1 MSELPDAT
9 SARRILTEGET
20 YLREQWIAKRAS
32 KEYLTGRTALV
43 DMVVTTLWRV
53 ATPLAPLALV
63 AVGGYGRGE
72 LFPYSDVDLLILVPE
87 DIATTDFEA
96 RLSEFLNSLWDTG
109 MQIGHSVRTV
119 NDCLIEAGKDITVQ
133 TALLEA
139 RLLAGSND
147 LFQQFSTAYHAALD
161 PSAFLKAKLIEQTN
175 RYSRFQDTPYALEP
189 NCKESPGGLRD
200 LHLVIWAARAANIIG
215 GWSALADAGLLRP
228 TEARQLAL
236 AERGLQDLRIA
247 LHLLACRAEERLLFD
262 YQERL
267 AKALRLAAT
276 STQRA
281 SEVLM
286 QLYYRNARRVTL
298 LSAMIIPALTEYL
311 EPNDTVDP
319 ILISDEFQCVRDL
332 IDIRDPATFE
342 RSPTSILEC
351 FKLQMERTEIRG
363 MTPRTQR
370 ALWQARRRI
379 DERFRTNR
387 VNQQLF
393 LSLFQQPHLIRVLRR
408 MNQYDILGRY
418 LPAFGAIVGQMQHDL
433 FHAYTVDQHILQVM
447 RNLRRFAMPEF
458 SHEYPF
464 CSRLMVGFERHWL
477 LYVAA
482 LFHDIAKG
490 RGGDHSKLGMV
501 DVRQF
506 CEQHE
511 LSADDTDLLSFLVE
525 NHLTMSSVAQKQDLA
540 DPEVIRDFAALVGS
554 QRHLTAL
561 YLLTVADIRGTS
573 PKVWNSWKA
582 KLLEDLFRMTSLLL
596 KGEVTAVTVGVTE
609 RQEEARRLLRHRG
622 LREGT
627 ESELWEQL
635 DTAYFLR
642 HEPEEIAWHTRT
654 LYYRVRDTKPVVTA
668 RLMPHYGGVQVMVY
682 VSDQPY
688 LFARLCY
695 AFTRLG
701 FTIADAKIHTT
712 RHGYALD
719 SFIVVS
725 DDNESYRE
733 SASLLEH
740 SVAQQLGA
748 DGQLPAPPT
757 SRLSRQVK
765 HFPVTPQVNIRPYE
779 RGDLFVMNIIAADR
793 AGLLYALARVLSD
806 HDVRLHTAKVA
817 TLGERVEDVFLISGK
832 KLENAASLVRLEQ
845 DLLAVLAT

>member
-1 MSELPDAT
+1 MTEIIGGANIRHTLA
-9 SARRILTEGET
+9 EGEAQ
-20 YLREQWIAKRAS
+20 LRAQWIAKRAS
-32 KEYLTGRTALV
+32 RDYLTGRTALV
-43 DMVVTTLWRV
+43 DSVVVSLWQQ
-53 ATPLAPLALV
+53 ANFAAPLALA

-72 LFPYSDVDLLILVPE
+72 LFPCSDVDLLILVPE
-87 DIATTDFEA
+87 SSETSSYEA
-96 RLSEFLNSLWDTG
+96 AVSEFLNTLWDTG
-109 MQIGHSVRTV
+109 LQIGHSVRTV
-119 NDCLIEAGKDITVQ
+119 TDCLLEAEKDITVQ

-139 RLLAGSND
+139 RLLAGNRE
-147 LFQQFSTAYHAALD
+147 LFQQFSVAYRATLD

-200 LHLVIWAARAANIIG
+200 LHLVIWAARAANIEG
-215 GWSALADAGLLRP
+215 GWVGLASAGLLRP
-228 TEARQLAL
+228 TESRQLAL
-236 AERGLQDLRIA
+236 SERRLQDLRIS
-247 LHLLACRAEERLLFD
+247 LHLLANRAEERLLFD

-276 STQRA
+276 DTRRA

-286 QLYYRNARRVTL
+286 QLYYRNARRVML

-311 EPNDTVDP
+311 APNESLEPVPINDD
-319 ILISDEFQCVRDL
+319 FQSIRGL
-332 IDIRDPATFE
+332 IDILDPATFE

-351 FKLQMERTEIRG
+351 FKLQMQRTEIRG

-370 ALWQARRRI
+370 ALWHARRRI
-379 DERFRTNR
+379 DEPFRSNPVNR
-387 VNQQLF
+387 QLF

-458 SHEYPF
+458 AHEYPF

-477 LYVAA
+477 LYLAA

-490 RGGDHSKLGMV
+490 RGGDHSQLGMA
-501 DVRQF
+501 DVQKF
-506 CEQHE
+506 GEQHE
-511 LSADDTDLLSFLVE
+511 LSDADTDLLSFLVE
-525 NHLTMSSVAQKQDLA
+525 NHLKMSSVAQKQDLA
-540 DPEVIRDFAALVGS
+540 DPEVVREFAALMGS
-554 QRHLTAL
+554 QRRLTAL

-582 KLLEDLFRMTSLLL
+582 KLLEDLFRMSSLLL
-596 KGEVTAVTVGVTE
+596 KGEVASVSIGVTE
-609 RQEEARRLLRHRG
+609 RQEEARRLLRQRG
-622 LREGT
+622 LRDGT

-654 LYYRVRDTKPVVTA
+654 LYYRVAETGPVVTA
-668 RLMPHYGGVQVMVY
+668 RLMPHFTGVQVMVY
-682 VSDQPY
+682 VPDQPH

-695 AFTRLG
+695 VFTRLG
-701 FTIADAKIHTT
+701 FAIADAKIHTT
-712 RHGYALD
+712 RHNYALD

-725 DDNESYRE
+725 ADNESYRE

-740 SVAQQLGA
+740 AVAEQLSV
-748 DGQLPAPPT
+748 DGQLPSPPT

-765 HFPVTPQVNIRPYE
+765 HFPIAPQVEIRPYE
-779 RGDLFVMNIIAADR
+779 RGNLFVMDIIAADR
-793 AGLLYALARVLSD
+793 AGLLYAVARVLAD
-806 HDVRLHTAKVA
+806 HEIRLHTAKVA
-817 TLGERVEDVFLISGK
+817 TLGERIEDVFLISGK
-832 KLENAASLVRLEQ
+832 KLENATSLVRLEQ
-845 DLLAVLAT
+845 DLLAAIAT